1 MKQQINFIYGISRL
15 IIACVLICLP
25 CYQCQFAGWLILDF
39 CLALFFINNISN
51 KKVLVAVIL
60 LQIIISLA
68 IIIVLNT
75 FTVSGYTTT
84 SVQPNSF

>member
-1 MKQQINFIYGISRL
+1 
-15 IIACVLICLP
+15 
-25 CYQCQFAGWLILDF
+25 
-39 CLALFFINNISN
+39 LALFFINNISN